1 MESPRP
7 LALTP
12 EVLLSEVAAPYDL
25 APPLTCARIYTG
37 FHEIYRIDTG
47 RGPLILKLFRAGS
60 RTPVDVQCEIDVL
73 LHLGRKGVSVSL
85 PVAGRD
91 GSFTQLLPMQAG
103 EKQPAGERHA
113 VLFTNAPGGA
123 VSIFDEARCRLYGR
137 ALAGIHTATD
147 DFTGAPVRWDLE
159 QLLDLPLRALEP
171 LLDDRPEDRRTLQE
185 FARRLRERLAAL
197 PQEALDWGF
206 CHGDF
211 RAANSHLDEATGV
224 LTTFDFEGG
233 GIGYR
238 AYDFATFWYFLTG
251 GRPREEQERL
261 AAAFMDGYGELRAF
275 GAVQREAV
283 ALFVPV
289 RPFRIMGN
297 IVQSVH
303 QNWDLE
309 PWKPPQVPGL
319 PSPAFFDQMLQF
331 LREWEAA
338 RG

>member
-1 MESPRP
+1 MGYTQP
-7 LALTP
+7 LPLTP
-12 EVLLSEVAAPYDL
+12 EALLAEVIAHYDL
-25 APPLTCARIYTG
+25 VPPVASARIYNG

-60 RTPVDVQCEIDVL
+60 RTLVDLQCEIDVL
-73 LHLGRKGVSVSL
+73 LHLGRKGVSVVH
-85 PVAGRD
+85 PVASRD
-91 GSFTQLLPMQAG
+91 GRFARSLLMQAG
-103 EKQPAGERHA
+103 EKQPEGERHA
-113 VLFTNAPGGA
+113 VLFTYALGGA
-123 VSIFDEARCRLYGR
+123 VTSFDEARCRLYGR

-147 DFTGAPVRWDLE
+147 DFAGAPVRWNLE

-197 PQEALDWGF
+197 PEDAHGWGF

-211 RAANSHLDEATGV
+211 RAANSHLDEATGE

-238 AYDFATFWYFLTG
+238 DYDFATFWYFLTG
-251 GRPREEQERL
+251 GRTREEQERL
-261 AAAFMDGYGELRAF
+261 AAALMDGYGELRAF
-275 GAVQREAV
+275 SAAQREAV
-283 ALFVPV
+283 SLFVPV

-303 QNWDLE
+303 RNWDLE

-331 LREWEAA
+331 LRDWEA
-338 RG
+338 RD